1 MREGYPELI
10 PELTPAYASSMLAD
24 EPLLVSKFLS
34 KEQLNELAVMEMDL
48 QVAIAEKELDLANK
62 ARDMMRKSMRTK

>member
-1 MREGYPELI
+1 
-10 PELTPAYASSMLAD
+10 MLAD